1 MGKKIKKIKKGSKKG
16 VVAMLAL
23 FMLLAL
29 SAPVFAQDLIAF
41 SGLNIEGDTLYLP
54 STGTFAVGIGT
65 NIATIKDVLEIRGM
79 VVTSVTSVDKESGN
93 RIGLGLGVNVVKLI
107 SKVGGTWI
115 ANKIMP
121 TIGVTALVN
130 VNGDAHIEPA
140 LYVSIISIA
149 Y

>member
-1 MGKKIKKIKKGSKKG
+1 MKRFI
-16 VVAMLAL
+16 LAV
-23 FMLLAL
+23 LLVLAFA
-29 SAPVFAQDLIAF
+29 APVFAQDLIAF

-54 STGTFAVGIGT
+54 STGAFAVGIGT
-65 NIATIKDVLEIRGM
+65 NIATIKDVLEVRGM
-79 VVTSVTSVDKESGN
+79 VVTSVGKEADN

-130 VNGDAHIEPA
+130 LNGDTHIEPA
-140 LYVSIISIA
+140 LYVSIIQVA

>member
-79 VVTSVTSVDKESGN
+79 VVTSVDKESGN

>member
-79 VVTSVTSVDKESGN
+79 VVTSVGKEADN
-93 RIGLGLGVNVVKLI
+93 RIGLGLGINVVKLI

>member
-29 SAPVFAQDLIAF
+29 SAPVLAQDLIAF
-41 SGLNIEGDTLYLP
+41 SGLNLEGDTLYLP
-54 STGTFAVGIGT
+54 STGAFAVGI
-65 NIATIKDVLEIRGM
+65 D
-79 VVTSVTSVDKESGN
+79 
-93 RIGLGLGVNVVKLI
+93 VVKLI

>member
-29 SAPVFAQDLIAF
+29 SAPVLAQDLIAF
-41 SGLNIEGDTLYLP
+41 SGLNLEGDTLYLP
-54 STGTFAVGIGT
+54 STGAFAVGIGT

-79 VVTSVTSVDKESGN
+79 VVTSMDKETDN

>member
-1 MGKKIKKIKKGSKKG
+1 MGMKIKKIKKGSKKG
-16 VVAMLAL
+16 MVAMLVL

-79 VVTSVTSVDKESGN
+79 VVTSVDKESGN

>member
-16 VVAMLAL
+16 MVAMLAL

-79 VVTSVTSVDKESGN
+79 VVTSVDKESGN